1 MATDYQFHAVFTDQA
16 FYEAHESVTKLLV
29 KNDMI
34 KVFVFTSEQDVPAD
48 GHIHYVSP
56 DIEREQLMRQLL
68 D

>member
-1 MATDYQFHAVFTDQA
+1 MLDEEKIKLMTKISI
-16 FYEAHESVTKLLV
+16 YEKHEEITKLLV